1 LPHPSETDVDLEA
14 AVIRWW
20 FFRRK
25 LPFSAMRAAPAAAG
39 RKRDGSQEKR
49 KPVEATAYPLRCAH
63 WLPPTNKHITLIAK
77 VLDA

>member
-1 LPHPSETDVDLEA
+1 
-14 AVIRWW
+14 
-20 FFRRK
+20 
-25 LPFSAMRAAPAAAG
+25 MRAAPAAAG